1 MANTI
6 TGTELFTA
14 GYFST
19 NAGKIT
25 GEQMFSGGIYR
36 GTVAAAVAIIAYALK
51 MYDLKVKD
59 AQFFPP

>member
-36 GTVAAAVAIIAYALK
+36 GVVTAVAIMAYALK